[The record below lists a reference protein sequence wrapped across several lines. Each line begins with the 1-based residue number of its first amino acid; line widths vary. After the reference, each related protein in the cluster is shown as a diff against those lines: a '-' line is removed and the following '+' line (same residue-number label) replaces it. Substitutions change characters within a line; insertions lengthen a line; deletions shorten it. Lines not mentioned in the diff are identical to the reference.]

1 MHLPST
7 RGLIPVKTFIA
18 NFGRANYLWPRCRQ
32 EGTIATFEDEDL
44 RPFWL
49 DGDRDGYIAYAVAHK
64 KSAAGITPTRPV
76 ASRWFNLATIVF
88 ETQHDL
94 WIHREKDELWW
105 TRSKPGAV
113 HVTLE
118 VSNEPGRTG
127 PNVFV
132 IQKPAEPWS
141 NKDISGR
148 RLVWPALHPKAR
160 EFLFTEGTLQ
170 QLAEDNALYAQA
182 LIDAKDLDSWH
193 AQTQWKAKEEKSNK
207 APVVIY
213 SAAQRSAYRMA
224 STAMATT
231 MSSNGQEVTRT
242 VKNKEFRF
250 DSEKALQ
257 DYLEALLVAQDNTCA
272 ITALPLQF
280 DGEHTDSEMLCSLD
294 RIDSNGHYEAGNLQ
308 IVCRFVNRWK
318 SDSEDHEFRRLV
330 RLLQMSA
337 TLD

>member
-1 MHLPST
+1 M
-7 RGLIPVKTFIA
+7 KTFIA
-18 NFGRANYLWPRCRQ
+18 NFGRANYLWPRCHQ
-32 EGTIATFEDEDL
+32 EATIATFEDEDL

-49 DGDRDGYIAYAVAHK
+49 AGDRDGYIAYAIAHK

-76 ASRWFNLATIVF
+76 ASRWFNLATIVS
-88 ETQHDL
+88 ETQNDL

-113 HVTLE
+113 QVSLE
-118 VSNEPGRTG
+118 ASSEPGRTG
-127 PNVFV
+127 PSVFV

-141 NKDISGR
+141 NKDKLGR

-170 QLAEDNALYAQA
+170 QLSEDNALYAQA

-207 APVVIY
+207 APVVLY

-257 DYLEALLVAQDNTCA
+257 DYLEVLLVAQDNSCA
-272 ITALPLQF
+272 ITSLPLQF

-318 SDSEDHEFRRLV
+318 SDSEDSEFRRLV
-330 RLLQMSA
+330 RLLQTSA